1 MLSLSARKKMGR
13 PTESP
18 KRYEVKARV
27 DEKTLKILDDYCNEN
42 NKNRAEG
49 IRDGIDRLKDVPK

>member
-1 MLSLSARKKMGR
+1 MGR